1 MGRNR
6 GRGRTGNRV
15 SSLWQEV
22 WDAKGGDMRFLALGR
37 EARGKC
43 FGYLL
48 TGDKDTGGGGEL
60 ACLPHFAG
68 QMDKLASGRN
78 KKSDP
83 NCNLEKERTEEAWR
97 LVSLYPEES

>member
-1 MGRNR
+1 M
-6 GRGRTGNRV
+6 
-15 SSLWQEV
+15 
-22 WDAKGGDMRFLALGR
+22 KFLALGR

-48 TGDKDTGGGGEL
+48 TGDKDIGGKERIGSP
-60 ACLPHFAG
+60 LPHFAG

-83 NCNLEKERTEEAWR
+83 NCAIWKGRGTEGAWR
-97 LVSLYPEES
+97 LVSLYPEKS